1 MNAEFQL
8 KAVIDVSSKDTTCV
22 TAVKD
27 FFFKMYLFKFLDLEM
42 I

>member
-1 MNAEFQL
+1 MNADFQL

-22 TAVKD
+22 TAVMD
-27 FFFKMYLFKFLDLEM
+27 FLKKNYLFNFLDLEM